1 MVTLKHTDFCQKS
14 EGLPGDFD
22 INDTQTV
29 NCSADAERG
38 D

>member
-1 MVTLKHTDFCQKS
+1 MALKHTDFCQKS

-22 INDTQTV
+22 IDDIQTV
-29 NCSADAERG
+29 NCSGNECGG